1 MIDRGSQYASAKHR
15 NILQNTGLR
24 IRIFQDP
31 IKFRLSRIFKFR
43 TFSNFEIHHFRNMLI
58 EFTAIAE
65 KKWEKNLWSSLPT
78 EWYLNIPQHE
88 PKNGVILG
96 HFGSFYRILNL
107 GKLYT
112 NCKYFCNFFL
122 LVSWKNLYGAP
133 EVSFEDWFLKI
144 EICFFFLIFSFI
156 LFKMWTEGIG

>member
-1 MIDRGSQYASAKHR
+1 MIDRGSQYDSAKHR

-58 EFTAIAE
+58 EFTAISE
-65 KKWEKNLWSSLPT
+65 KGSILRSALLTESYLCTYLKNVL
-78 EWYLNIPQHE
+78 
-88 PKNGVILG
+88 KNEVILG
-96 HFGSFYRILNL
+96 HSGSFCRNLNL
-107 GKLYT
+107 SKLYT

-122 LVSWKNLYGAP
+122 LVS
-133 EVSFEDWFLKI
+133 
-144 EICFFFLIFSFI
+144 
-156 LFKMWTEGIG
+156 